1 MAMGGK
7 RARRRLSSAPVL
19 LSFLLLMIPGA
30 GLRSAPREDGARVF
44 PPPPERARLAHLAD
58 LQGET
63 GFTEPRSLWR
73 KIADVVVGGAPP
85 AVLSRPLGTD
95 VAGGILV
102 VCDPG
107 AERVH
112 GFRESDS
119 TYFRLPRRGSLPSPI
134 DVALG
139 PHGLIYVSDSR
150 LDEVHCYDE
159 RGSLLFRCQGELER
173 PTGLAYHRALDRL
186 FVAET
191 HRHRILVFDAEGR
204 RMGAFGERGEGDG
217 ELNFPTAL
225 AIDPQGRILVVDAL
239 NFRIQIFTSGGEF
252 VRAIGKPGDGPGA
265 FARPKGVAADSDG
278 NIYVVDALLDAL
290 QIFDPEGR
298 LLLFIGGSGREPGK
312 FWLPGAVTTDE
323 RDRIFVSDTY
333 NGRVQIFQIL
343 RGEGASSWRD

>member
-1 MAMGGK
+1 MAS
-7 RARRRLSSAPVL
+7 RRHRTRQRLSCALP
-19 LSFLLLMIPGA
+19 LLLFLMICGVGVRA
-30 GLRSAPREDGARVF
+30 APREDDALVF

-63 GFTEPRSLWR
+63 GFAEPRSLWR
-73 KIADVVVGGAPP
+73 KLTDVLAGGAPP
-85 AVLSRPLGTD
+85 PVLSRPLGTD
-95 VAGGILV
+95 AAGGILV

-107 AERVH
+107 AECVH

-119 TYFRLPRRGSLPSPI
+119 TYFRLPRRGSLPCPI

-139 PHGLIYVSDSR
+139 PHGRIYVSDSR
-150 LDEVHCYDE
+150 LAEVHCYDE
-159 RGSLLFRCQGELER
+159 QGSLLFRCQGELER

-186 FVAET
+186 FVVET
-191 HRHRILVFDAEGR
+191 LRHRILVFDGDGR
-204 RMGAFGERGEGDG
+204 RIGAFGERGEGYG
-217 ELNFPTAL
+217 ELNFPTAV

-252 VRAIGKPGDGPGA
+252 VRAIGKPGDGPGS

-298 LLLFIGGSGREPGK
+298 LLLFVGGSGREPGK
-312 FWLPGAVTTDE
+312 FWLPGAVTADE

-333 NGRVQIFQIL
+333 NGRVQIFQVR
-343 RGEGASSWRD
+343 RGEEVPSWRE